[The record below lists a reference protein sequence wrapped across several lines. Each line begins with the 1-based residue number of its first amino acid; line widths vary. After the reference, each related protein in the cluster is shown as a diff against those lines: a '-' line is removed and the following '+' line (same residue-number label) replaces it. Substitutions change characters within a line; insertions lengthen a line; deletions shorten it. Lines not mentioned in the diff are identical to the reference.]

1 MASRSLPIG
10 PRFWANV
17 KKGKKC
23 WEWKA
28 CKMTRGYG
36 QISLNGKCTGAHVV
50 SLLLSG
56 RVIPRGFVVMHTC
69 DNKACVN
76 PDHLVTV
83 PHKVNMNDAK
93 KKGLYK
99 KRRLALAK
107 AHLGKRPIAQYN
119 YQAKLKRKAKKEA
132 DKHA

>member
-1 MASRSLPIG
+1 MGAKNQPIE

-17 KKGKKC
+17 KKSKGC
-23 WEWKA
+23 WEWTG

-36 QISLNGKCTGAHVV
+36 QISLNSRCTGAHIV
-50 SLLLSG
+50 SVLLSG
-56 RVIPRGFVVMHTC
+56 RVIPKGFVVMHTC
-69 DNKACVN
+69 DNKGCVN

-83 PHKVNMNDAK
+83 PHKINMGDAK

-119 YQAKLKRKAKKEA
+119 YQAKLKRAAKRNVA
-132 DKHA
+132 